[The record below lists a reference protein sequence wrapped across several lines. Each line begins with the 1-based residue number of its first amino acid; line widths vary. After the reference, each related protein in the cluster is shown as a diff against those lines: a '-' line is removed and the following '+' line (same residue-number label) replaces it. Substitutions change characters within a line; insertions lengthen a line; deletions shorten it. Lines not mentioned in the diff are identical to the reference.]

1 VSRPDVL
8 RGTAFDRPWEGRSG
22 VLVSVTDHA
31 VERYRQRVRG
41 TLDARTEIA
50 GRVGRAW
57 AAGDVSRE
65 PPPGA
70 AAQRGS
76 VYVRDGEVV
85 YVCLEDTPRDELV
98 VVTLWEE
105 GDHPT
110 VPRRF
115 TEALK
120 HDDGGDGRHPRARP
134 RP

>member
-1 VSRPDVL
+1 
-8 RGTAFDRPWEGRSG
+8 
-22 VLVSVTDHA
+22 VLVAVTDHA
-31 VERYRQRVRG
+31 AERYRQRVRG

-50 GRVGRAW
+50 ARVGEAW
-57 AAGDVSRE
+57 AAGRVSRV

-76 VYVRDGEVV
+76 VYIRDGDIV
-85 YVCLEDTPRDELV
+85 YVCLEDKPRGELV

-105 GDHPT
+105 GDAAA

-120 HDDGGDGRHPRARP
+120 RDQRRRRA
-134 RP
+134 